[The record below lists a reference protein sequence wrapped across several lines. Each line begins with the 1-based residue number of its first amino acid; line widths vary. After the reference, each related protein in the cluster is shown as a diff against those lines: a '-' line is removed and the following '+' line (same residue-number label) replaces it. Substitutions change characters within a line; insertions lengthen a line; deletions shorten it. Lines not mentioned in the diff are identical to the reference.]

1 MEIKD
6 IKPNQGNVDV
16 VCEVVTKDPARS
28 FEKFGKSGRVCNA
41 KIKDGSGQITLTL
54 WNDDVDKVN
63 VGDKIHIQNGWCS
76 EYKGERQLSSGK
88 FGKIEVVAATSNA
101 PATKAA
107 NSKEVFTNDDHLF
120 EGKGASEEG
129 EDAAV
134 DEEEYVE

>member
-16 VCEVVTKDPARS
+16 VCQVVSKDSPRS

-54 WNDDVDKVN
+54 WNDDVDKVK
-63 VGDKIHIQNGWCS
+63 VGDKIHLQNGWCS

-88 FGKIEVVAATSNA
+88 FGKIEVVGATS
-101 PATKAA
+101 TSS
-107 NSKEVFTNDDHLF
+107 NSKEVFSNDDNLLN
-120 EGKGASEEG
+120 GKEALEESG
-129 EDAAV
+129 EEEAAV
-134 DEEEYVE
+134 DEEDIE